1 MKEDE
6 TVFRLHLYAH
16 GGVEWAFWLLE
27 VHESRLN
34 GDWELLNLCHFQE
47 EQTMSPEQI
56 NFKVKGRISSSS
68 SYGSTAHF

>member
-6 TVFRLHLYAH
+6 TVFRLHLYAR
-16 GGVEWAFWLLE
+16 GGAEWAFWVLE

-34 GDWELLNLCHFQE
+34 GGWEFLNLCLFQE

-56 NFKVKGRISSSS
+56 NLKVTGRMISSCI
-68 SYGSTAHF
+68 